1 MGLPVPEP
9 STLPPADH
17 ALLALP
23 DAACCSGACG
33 PIFETPL
40 LEQLFNRIRDAV
52 SGRSTPT
59 TQSTD
64 RPAPGDEGWTT
75 DD

>member
-1 MGLPVPEP
+1 MAEP
-9 STLPPADH
+9 TALPPTDD
-17 ALLALP
+17 ALLAPP
-23 DAACCSGACG
+23 DAACCVGACG

-40 LEQLFNRIRDAV
+40 LEQLFNRIRGAV
-52 SGRSTPT
+52 SGRPAPITRD
-59 TQSTD
+59 TD

>member
-1 MGLPVPEP
+1 MAER
-9 STLPPADH
+9 SALPPTDE
-17 ALLALP
+17 ALLAPP
-23 DAACCSGACG
+23 DATCCVGACG

-40 LEQLFNRIRDAV
+40 LEQLFNSVRGAV
-52 SGRSTPT
+52 SGRSNTAPTPT
-59 TQSTD
+59 T

>member
-1 MGLPVPEP
+1 MAEP
-9 STLPPADH
+9 TVTAPIDD
-17 ALLALP
+17 ALLAPP
-23 DAACCSGACG
+23 DAACCAGACG

-40 LEQLFNRIRDAV
+40 LEQLFTRIRDAV

>member
-1 MGLPVPEP
+1 MAEP
-9 STLPPADH
+9 TALPPTDD
-17 ALLALP
+17 ALLAP
-23 DAACCSGACG
+23 HDAACCVGACG

-40 LEQLFNRIRDAV
+40 LEQLFNRIRGAV
-52 SGRSTPT
+52 SGRPAPIPRD
-59 TQSTD
+59 TD